1 MTWLLTGGAG
11 YIGSHIIRSLRASG
25 RDVVVV
31 DDMSTG
37 IPARVPDD
45 VPLVE
50 GTILDTALLEGVMRE
65 HAVVGVVH
73 LAAKKAVG
81 ESVEKPLWYFDENIN
96 GIRSVLQAMVNTGA
110 RAMVYSSSAAVYG
123 EPDVS
128 PVAEDTPL
136 RPINPYGETKVVGE
150 WLTRDVAAAHGL
162 SWTALRYFNVAG
174 AGAPELG
181 DTSVANLIPIVLRS
195 VRQGSVSPVFGDD
208 YPTPDGTC
216 LRDYIHVADLA
227 DAHAAAAALVESQQ
241 IGTSINIGTG
251 SGSSVVEVIQ
261 SVGRALG
268 YELPYE
274 IVGRRAGD
282 PPELVASA
290 DRAREILGWTARYT
304 LDDMTASAARAAGF
318 EVVG

>member
-1 MTWLLTGGAG
+1 
-11 YIGSHIIRSLRASG
+11 
-25 RDVVVV
+25 
-31 DDMSTG
+31 
-37 IPARVPDD
+37 
-45 VPLVE
+45 
-50 GTILDTALLEGVMRE
+50 
-65 HAVVGVVH
+65 
-73 LAAKKAVG
+73 
-81 ESVEKPLWYFDENIN
+81 
-96 GIRSVLQAMVNTGA
+96 
-110 RAMVYSSSAAVYG
+110 VYG